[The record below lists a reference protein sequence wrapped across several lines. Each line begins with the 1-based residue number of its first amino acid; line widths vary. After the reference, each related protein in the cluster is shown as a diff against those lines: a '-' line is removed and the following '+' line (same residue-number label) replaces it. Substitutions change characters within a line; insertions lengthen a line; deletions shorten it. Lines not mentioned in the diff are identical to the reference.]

1 MTAVTD
7 REKRE
12 AREIEKMK
20 EAFSAPRPG
29 GLRASLAETGA
40 ESTLARHGIELSD
53 ILYLRT
59 DSLKPNPN
67 NEYPPLEPDEMAE
80 LVQDIGEKGILV
92 PLITKPDGVIVCGH
106 NRHRAAQEAGLER
119 IPVQQIVSAISAEL
133 EKDIMKS
140 ENDRRRGGKWSKEQ
154 KEKFIRE
161 KFGAELATD
170 NRGGDFGNQHTGGK
184 SSLNFSQ
191 GQSDLA
197 KKIEKQSRGRIT
209 AGTAKRIVA
218 DLRKKAP
225 KKPDSRSASLS
236 VKERRRAE
244 KLAARLETLRR
255 LRSVLETKLENVKQ
269 EERNVL
275 RDMKSFG
282 VHA

>member
-140 ENDRRRGGKWSKEQ
+140 ENDRRRGGQWSKEQ

-170 NRGGDFGNQHTGGK
+170 NRGGDFGSTRRQKFTELLPGAKRSWRAK
-184 SSLNFSQ
+184 SKSNHGAESRPEPQ
-191 GQSDLA
+191 TY
-197 KKIEKQSRGRIT
+197 RGRPEKEGPEK
-209 AGTAKRIVA
+209 AGQRIGES
-218 DLRKKAP
+218 LREGKEA
-225 KKPDSRSASLS
+225 SREAG
-236 VKERRRAE
+236 R
-244 KLAARLETLRR
+244 ET
-255 LRSVLETKLENVKQ
+255 
-269 EERNVL
+269 
-275 RDMKSFG
+275 
-282 VHA
+282 